1 MVALPLID
9 VVLSSPDKLDQSRA
23 VTTQVI
29 ESALSELEQ
38 VQKLDET
45 LIPDSKTASDGP
57 TVALVRGM
65 YEQWAQ
71 QAEALLDRVER
82 LQSRSG
88 PIPGYQSLRNELGR
102 IKAMLSVSL
111 EEMELARQDLAAGRL
126 VSAEEVR
133 RELRVGIH

>member
-1 MVALPLID
+1 MEALPLID

-29 ESALSELEQ
+29 EAALSELEQ

-45 LIPDSKTASDGP
+45 LIPDSKTALDRP

-71 QAEALLDRVER
+71 QTESLLDRVER
-82 LQSRSG
+82 LQSRAG
-88 PIPGYQSLRNELGR
+88 PIPGYESLRNALGR
-102 IKAMLSVSL
+102 TRAMLSVSL
-111 EEMELARQDLAAGRL
+111 EEMEL
-126 VSAEEVR
+126 
-133 RELRVGIH
+133 